1 MKVALVHNHSLTY
14 MGGGETF
21 ILRLAKALSGQGLN
35 VSIYS
40 LPIGR
45 RGGVD
50 VKGLLGPVDYRE
62 ATATPTSPL
71 SGSAATMEK
80 VKLRPLDGSAG
91 GAISVRSKASSARP
105 AFPCEAATRPE
116 RYLS

>member
-62 ATATPTSPL
+62 A
-71 SGSAATMEK
+71 ATMEK